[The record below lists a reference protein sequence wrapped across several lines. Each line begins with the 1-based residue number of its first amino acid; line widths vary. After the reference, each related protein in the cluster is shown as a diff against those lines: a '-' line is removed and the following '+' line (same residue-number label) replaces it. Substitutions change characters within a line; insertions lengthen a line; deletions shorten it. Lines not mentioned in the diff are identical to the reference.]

1 MEMENSRVEWTG
13 RAFNPWI
20 GYQHMSPACTNCY
33 AGTMINHRLVPTE
46 WRKDLFALIRKDR
59 GQQTIMKI
67 NRGLLARHLFAG
79 VTSISAGRKKKEI

>member
-1 MEMENSRVEWTG
+1 MKKSKIEWIG
-13 RAFNPWI
+13 RTFNPWI
-20 GYQHMSPACTNCY
+20 GYQHVRPACTNCY
-33 AGTMINHRLVPTE
+33 AETMINHRLVPAE
-46 WRKDLFALIRKDR
+46 WRKDLFALTRKDR

>member
-1 MEMENSRVEWTG
+1 MEMEKTKTQ
-13 RAFNPWI
+13 P
-20 GYQHMSPACTNCY
+20 TNVVSSGCGHCY
-33 AGTMINHRLVPTE
+33 AETLIPAKG
-46 WRKDLFALIRKDR
+46 RKDLFALIRKDR

>member
-1 MEMENSRVEWTG
+1 
-13 RAFNPWI
+13 
-20 GYQHMSPACTNCY
+20 
-33 AGTMINHRLVPTE
+33 LVPTE